1 MSFRI
6 SQKTAVN
13 IFTELLKKNGTNKQM
28 AIEAIVTHIND
39 SALEYIM
46 DLLSA
51 PEKMELVYPNEY
63 VRVPIKQ
70 YHVNNKFDYDVLK
83 EMGLLCEETNS
94 VYGRIN
100 GDSSWSSEYNPYYG
114 SLKVALF
121 YHDKDNQISEYEET
135 INTSEVVKV
144 KKNEI
149 PYFKSLEQ
157 NGKNIASPIEI
168 RDQIL
173 GDHQEDVL
181 TAN

>member
-13 IFTELLKKNGTNKQM
+13 IFTELLKKNSTNKQM

-94 VYGRIN
+94 VYGKII
-100 GDSSWSSEYNPYYG
+100 GDSSWGSEYNPYYG
-114 SLKVALF
+114 SLRLLCSIMIRTTRFLNMRRLLTLLKLLKSKRMRFHTLKV
-121 YHDKDNQISEYEET
+121 
-135 INTSEVVKV
+135 
-144 KKNEI
+144 
-149 PYFKSLEQ
+149 
-157 NGKNIASPIEI
+157 
-168 RDQIL
+168 
-173 GDHQEDVL
+173 
-181 TAN
+181 